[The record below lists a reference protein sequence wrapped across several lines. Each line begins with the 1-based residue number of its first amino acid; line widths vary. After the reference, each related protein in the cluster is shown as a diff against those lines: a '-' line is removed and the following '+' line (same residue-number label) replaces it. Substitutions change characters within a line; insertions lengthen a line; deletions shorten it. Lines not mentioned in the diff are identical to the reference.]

1 MKLHDTQAT
10 VTGDLHRFRVVNC
23 GRRWGKTTLAI
34 DTMIAC
40 AVYKPNARVA
50 YIAPTFQQARDIAWG
65 QLKKDVSKAGAT
77 VNESR
82 LEIKLPNQSGTDS
95 LIILRG
101 WESIETLRGQLFDLV
116 ILDEVASMR
125 NFQSN
130 WNEVVRPTLTDRKG
144 EALFISTP
152 KGFNHFYD
160 LFNKQELDDDYKSFH
175 FTTYDNPHIPPEE
188 VDKARQELG
197 DTRFSQEYL
206 ADFKK
211 MEGLVYK
218 EFDRQRHVY
227 NPESSEWK
235 LRTRREAMAEFVVG
249 VDFGFTHP
257 CAVLS
262 IYRDHADNF
271 YVVDEWYETGKTE
284 DQIADYVQALSAN
297 KVYPDPESP
306 SAIATLKKRN
316 VNVREVI
323 KGKDSVKN
331 GINRVR
337 ELLRADKLFFS
348 AKCVNTL
355 FELETYA
362 YPDDSKRSKNGLD
375 ENPLKEND
383 DAMDAL
389 RYPLMMLTNGSRNT
403 AHQYRPS
410 YSRSSLQATIEEKVI
425 PTQFAPQYRP
435 DYGRGTLPSNY
446 EGQRGS

>member
-1 MKLHDTQAT
+1 MELTPAQAT
-10 VTGDLHRFRVVNC
+10 VASDLHRFRVVNC
-23 GRRWGKTTLAI
+23 GRRFGKTTLAI
-34 DTMIAC
+34 DTMKAC
-40 AVYKPNARVA
+40 AVYKPDARIA
-50 YIAPTFQQARDIAWG
+50 YIAPTFQQARDIAWA
-65 QLKKDVSKAGAT
+65 QLKKDVAKAGAT

-82 LEIKLPNQSGTDS
+82 LEIRLPNHFKGES

-101 WESIETLRGQLFDLV
+101 WESIETLRGQLFDLI

-125 NFQSN
+125 NFLSS

-144 EALFISTP
+144 EAMFISTP

-160 LFNKQELDDDYKSFH
+160 LFNMQERDTDYKSFH
-175 FTTYDNPHIPPEE
+175 YTSYNNPHIPSEE
-188 VDKARQELG
+188 LDKARQELG
-197 DTRFSQEYL
+197 ETRFGQEYL

-218 EFDRQRHVY
+218 EFDRKKHVF
-227 NPESSEWK
+227 NPEDEAWK
-235 LRTRREAMAEFVVG
+235 LRTRKENMAEFVVG

-284 DQIADYVQALSAN
+284 DQIADYVQALNAN

-306 SAIATLKKRN
+306 SAIATLKKRQ

-348 AKCVNTL
+348 NRCPNTL
-355 FELETYA
+355 FEMETYA
-362 YPDDSKRSKNGLD
+362 YPEESKGIS
-375 ENPLKEND
+375 ENPIKEHD

-389 RYPLMMLTNGSRNT
+389 RYPIMMLTKGTSGH

-410 YSRSSLQATIEEKVI
+410 YTKSPQIKEVI
-425 PTQFAPQYRP
+425 PTTFAPQYRP
-435 DYGRGTLPSNY
+435 NYERATLPSNY
-446 EGQRGS
+446 GQVDN